1 MKRLYL
7 LLVTL
12 LVASM
17 AITTVSCKKE
27 QTTTET
33 AQGEATLARIMDFK
47 QQVDYYKANPNV
59 KDGEAVTLDEAI
71 WNIEALFNLTYSYPE
86 LSYGRTETA
95 DTVLY
100 LLVGADNTVLLTDLT
115 VFYGQMYEVVRNIYQ
130 GIELD
135 NKQFLILDVEAGEQH
150 GGQQAIKLHSI
161 QGSVKGI
168 PPTPP
173 TPPQNG
179 PFTPGVLWW
188 YGEDGGSSQ
197 GNYGDQKDAADTLT
211 GVLNYWLVPK
221 APVNQEYIYTYTVTK
236 TTELGNHH
244 MYPYSGFPEI
254 EPRYCEFYKESPTLA
269 DYRLDAYMMNYL
281 YFAERYLVLEDL
293 PNDDQQPMV
302 PTGHVLFEIHINDG
316 YAINQNHEPI
326 IYHVTEACYGH
337 RDIVSHNIVHK
348 ENLE

>member
-27 QTTTET
+27 QTTTDT

-47 QQVDYYKANPNV
+47 QQVDYYKAHPDV

-100 LLVGADNTVLLTDLT
+100 LPVGSDNTVLLTDLT
-115 VFYGQMYEVVRNIYQ
+115 VFYGQMYEVVRNLYQ

-179 PFTPGVLWW
+179 PFLPGLSW
-188 YGEDGGSSQ
+188 YYGLNGGNNA
-197 GNYGDQKDAADTLT
+197 GINPTGMDAADTLT
-211 GVLNYWLVPK
+211 RMLNYWLVPK
-221 APVNQEYIYTYTVTK
+221 APVNCEYIYSLIKVRS
-236 TTELGNHH
+236 TTLDSHYNN
-244 MYPYSGFPEI
+244 PQTGFNDVS
-254 EPRYCEFYKESPTLA
+254 PRYCEFYKEYPTEAEKWLSPDQL
-269 DYRLDAYMMNYL
+269 NYY
-281 YFAERYLVLEDL
+281 YFGERHLILNVL
-293 PNDDQQPMV
+293 PNEGDDPIPSTHSVYHILIEDETVMSANDIEKI
-302 PTGHVLFEIHINDG
+302 GH
-316 YAINQNHEPI
+316 Y
-326 IYHVTEACYGH
+326 TEVQYG
-337 RDIVSHNIVHK
+337 RIDIVSQHSIIK
-348 ENLE
+348 ENLQ

>member
-27 QTTTET
+27 QTTTDT

-47 QQVDYYKANPNV
+47 QQVDYYKANPDV

-86 LSYGRTETA
+86 LSYGHTETA

-100 LLVGADNTVLLTDLT
+100 LPVGSDNTVFLTDLT

-168 PPTPP
+168 PPTPNI
-173 TPPQNG
+173 PQIWE
-179 PFTPGVLWW
+179 PFEEGISWY
-188 YGEDGGSSQ
+188 YGEDM
-197 GNYGDQKDAADTLT
+197 GNNAGIFPNDIDAADTLSRL
-211 GVLNYWLVPK
+211 LNATLIQK
-221 APVNQEYIYTYTVTK
+221 APHGFTYIYTQTLTK
-236 TTELGNHH
+236 ELIGDDYYAYSHNH
-244 MYPYSGFPEI
+244 YPDCGP
-254 EPRYCEFYKESPTLA
+254 YCEFYKENPTEE
-269 DYRLDAYMMNYL
+269 DKWMNSDMMNFH
-281 YFAERYLVLEDL
+281 YFGERHLVKDVL
-293 PNDDQQPMV
+293 PNYGENPV
-302 PTGHVLFEIHINDG
+302 PSSHRLCNVYIREGNDRTTNKIFHHTQ
-316 YAINQNHEPI
+316 A
-326 IYHVTEACYGH
+326 TYG
-337 RDIVSHNIVHK
+337 RRETLGVILIEK
-348 ENLE
+348 GNL